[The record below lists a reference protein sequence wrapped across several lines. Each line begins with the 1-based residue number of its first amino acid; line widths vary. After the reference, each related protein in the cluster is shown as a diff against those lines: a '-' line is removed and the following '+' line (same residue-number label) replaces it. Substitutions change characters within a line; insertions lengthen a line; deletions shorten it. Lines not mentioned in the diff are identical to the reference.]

1 MHVKTA
7 DLKNNLSKYLHRV
20 RETGETLVV
29 CDRTEPIA
37 TLSPIAK
44 TSDTEWQQYR
54 EEALDRAKRIGLTID
69 IPPKRPLKPGATKTS
84 QSLAPD
90 RRTDISTIDLIRKS
104 KNY

>member
-29 CDRTEPIA
+29 CDRNEPIA
-37 TLSPIAK
+37 TLSPIAN
-44 TSDTEWQQYR
+44 TLDTEWHQYR
-54 EEALDRAKRIGLTID
+54 EVAIDRAKRIGLKID
-69 IPPKRPLKPGATKTS
+69 IPPKRPLKSGATRPS

-90 RRTDISTIDLIRKS
+90 RRSDISTIDVIRKS